1 MVRFVCVMAAL
12 LSAAT
17 IIPGEAATFHR
28 TTQQGRAVTIATHA
42 SWDTG
47 CAGGPSPIAIV
58 SPPQHG
64 ALSITPAAAKIER
77 IDAGQANCLGH
88 AITANAVIYTPAQGF
103 RGTDQFSYTSTS
115 MSGKVAMH
123 QATVDV
129 R

>member
-1 MVRFVCVMAAL
+1 MSRFVCITAAL
-12 LSAAT
+12 LCAAT
-17 IIPGEAATFHR
+17 ATQGEAATFR
-28 TTQQGRAVTIATHA
+28 KTTQQGRPVTIATHA

-64 ALSITPAAAKIER
+64 ALSIAPMNVKIER
-77 IDAGQANCLGH
+77 IDIGEAHCLGRP
-88 AITANAVIYTPAQGF
+88 ITANAVIYTPAPGF
-103 RGTDQFSYTSTS
+103 RGTDQLSYTATS